1 MEEMSELDYAG
12 AMKKNMAESIEL
24 TTEDGA
30 SYDKIND
37 IFKDVPEGKVGY
49 VNLKTGDVKILG
61 DIDHQ
66 VASILYEE
74 NQIDS
79 GSGGT
84 SHIIKYSTI
93 YNMINAEP
101 SINYGLSLHSELP
114 IAYGYRFQNTAEVKE
129 LDKMQSIGSVS
140 SGYWSEWAK
149 FVNFDHI
156 LRQSIHS
163 LKAMGVLYVEKTY
176 DAAGLNKKGWG
187 VRKMR
192 VLSPDAMYVVVDSK
206 GNILGFIQWAGETE
220 RRFYEDDEQTKKF
233 LQQRRI
239 RASDKNKFLKEHPGS
254 ISIPRHKIIFAT
266 YNAYYDD
273 TVYGYGALIPLIPYS
288 KSKIGIQQRVL
299 RMIEN
304 SASSFV
310 VFKYGTENYM
320 VSGKAAT
327 KVMKD
332 ISKAKNPKY
341 IVVPFYFDVQTVDMG
356 GAINTVAP
364 VMEYFKDEQM
374 VGLGVPLI
382 LVKEGSSGEGANI
395 QLEVF
400 TRQLKYMQNIMSN
413 IFRTQCF
420 PEVLLGDPS
429 KSSKL
434 ATDDVRLYPYMRPS
448 IFHKIPE
455 LKWNIIE
462 SVADRRLRLGV
473 DAQHG
478 GVAISEYREEIG
490 RVGKIAKSDEM
501 PLIAI
506 QREAQEIQ
514 KELAEL
520 QEETARMQ
528 MKHDEQMM
536 NKEMEKADQ
545 DMAMEREKHTMEK
558 EKIAM
563 TAETNKESERAT
575 GIKDK
580 ADGVRNKE
588 KERATGIKDKADG
601 KRNADK
607 DKRDKDKAKAK
618 K

>member
-1 MEEMSELDYAG
+1 MEETDELEYAS
-12 AMKKNMAESIEL
+12 AMKKNMSESIEL
-24 TTEDGA
+24 TSEQGEA
-30 SYDKIND
+30 YDRIDD
-37 IFKDVPEGKVGY
+37 IFGDVPDGKVGY

-61 DIDHQ
+61 DIDQQ
-66 VASILYEE
+66 VASVLYEE
-74 NQIDS
+74 NQFDA

-93 YNMINAEP
+93 YDMINAEP
-101 SINYGLSLHSELP
+101 SINYGLTLHSELP
-114 IAYGYRFQNTAEVKE
+114 VAYGYRFQKPAPAKE
-129 LDKMQSIGSVS
+129 LTKLQTVSEVS
-140 SGYWSEWAK
+140 SDYWDEWAR
-149 FVNFDHI
+149 FVNFDHV
-156 LRQSIHS
+156 LKMTIHS
-163 LKAMGVLYVEKTY
+163 LKAMGVVYIEKTY

-187 VRKMR
+187 IRKMR
-192 VLSPDAMYVVVDSK
+192 ILSPDAMYVVVDSK
-206 GNILGFIQWAGETE
+206 GNVLGFIQWAGETE
-220 RRFYEDDEQTKKF
+220 RKFHEDDEQTKKL

-239 RASDKNKFLKEHPGS
+239 RSIDKNKFLKEHPGS
-254 ISIPRHKIIFAT
+254 ISIPRHKIVFAT

-273 TVYGYGALIPLIPYS
+273 TVYGYGNLIPLIPYS

-310 VFKYGTENYM
+310 VFKYGTKDYM

-332 ISKAKNPKY
+332 ISKARNPKY
-341 IVVPFYFDVQTVDMG
+341 IVVPFYFDVQPINTG
-356 GAINTVAP
+356 GAIDTVAP

-382 LVKEGSSGEGANI
+382 LIKEGSSGEGANI

-400 TRQLKYMQNIMSN
+400 TRQLRYTQKMLSN
-413 IFRTQCF
+413 IFRTQAF

-448 IFHKIPE
+448 VFHKIPE
-455 LKWNIIE
+455 LKWNLIE
-462 SVADRRLRLGV
+462 SNADKRLRLGV

-478 GVAISEYREEIG
+478 AIGQTEYREEVGRIG
-490 RVGKIAKSDEM
+490 KVPKSDEM
-501 PLIAI
+501 PIIAI

-514 KELAEL
+514 KEMAEL

-528 MKHDEQMM
+528 MEHDKQMM
-536 NKEMEKADQ
+536 DKEMEKVDL
-545 DMAMEREKHTMEK
+545 DMALEKEKHAMEK

-563 TAETNKESERAT
+563 TAEINKESERAT
-575 GIKDK
+575 GVKDK

-588 KERATGIKDKADG
+588 KERATGVKDKADG
-601 KRNADK
+601 KRNTDK
-607 DKRDKDKAKAK
+607 DKRDKIKAK

>member
-1 MEEMSELDYAG
+1 MEEKTDIDYAG
-12 AMKKNMAESIEL
+12 ALKKNMSESIEL
-24 TTEDGA
+24 TSEDGEA
-30 SYDKIND
+30 YNQIHD
-37 IFKDVPEGKVGY
+37 IFKDVPAGKVGFA
-49 VNLKTGDVKILG
+49 NLKTGDVKLLG
-61 DIDHQ
+61 DIDQQ
-66 VASILYEE
+66 VASVLYEE
-74 NQIDS
+74 SQADA

-93 YNMINAEP
+93 YDMINAEP
-101 SINYGLSLHSELP
+101 SINYGLTLHSELP
-114 IAYGYRFQNTAEVKE
+114 VAYGYRFQKPAPAKE
-129 LDKMQSIGSVS
+129 LSKLQTVS
-140 SGYWSEWAK
+140 EVSADYWDEWARY
-149 FVNFDHI
+149 VNFDHI
-156 LRQSIHS
+156 LKMTIHS
-163 LKAMGVLYVEKTY
+163 LKAMGVVYIEKTY

-187 VRKMR
+187 IRKMR

-220 RRFYEDDEQTKKF
+220 RKFYEDNEQTKKL

-239 RASDKNKFLKEHPGS
+239 RAIDQNRFLKEHPGA
-254 ISIPRHKIIFAT
+254 ISIHRYKIIFST

-273 TVYGYGALIPLIPYS
+273 TVYGYGNLIPLIPYS

-310 VFKYGTENYM
+310 VFKYGTADYM

-341 IVVPFYFDVQTVDMG
+341 IVVPFYFDVQPVDMG
-356 GAINTVAP
+356 QAIQNVAP

-382 LVKEGSSGEGANI
+382 LIKEGSSGEGANI

-400 TRQLKYMQNIMSN
+400 TRQLRYTQKMLSN
-413 IFRTQCF
+413 IFRTQAF

-434 ATDDVRLYPYMRPS
+434 VTDDVRLYPYMRPS
-448 IFHKIPE
+448 VFHKIPE
-455 LKWNIIE
+455 LKWNLIE
-462 SVADRRLRLGV
+462 SNADKRLRLGV

-478 GVAISEYREEIG
+478 AIGQTEYREEVG
-490 RVGKIAKSDEM
+490 RMGKVPKSDEM

-514 KELAEL
+514 KEMAEM

-528 MKHDEQMM
+528 MKHDQEMMVLEEKKM
-536 NKEMEKADQ
+536 NKEMEKTNQ
-545 DMAMEREKHTMEK
+545 DMAMQKEKHTMEK
-558 EKIAM
+558 EKITM
-563 TAETNKESERAT
+563 TASA
-575 GIKDK
+575 
-580 ADGVRNKE
+580 NKE
-588 KERATGIKDKADG
+588 KERATGVKDKADG
-601 KRNADK
+601 KRNTDK
-607 DKRDKDKAKAK
+607 DKRDKAKAK
-618 K
+618 TKK

>member
-1 MEEMSELDYAG
+1 MEEKSKLDYAST
-12 AMKKNMAESIEL
+12 MKQNMAESIEL
-24 TTEDGA
+24 TTESGEA
-30 SYDKIND
+30 YDKIDD
-37 IFKDVPEGKVGY
+37 IFGDVPDGKVGF
-49 VNLKTGDVKILG
+49 VNLKTGDVKVLG
-61 DIDHQ
+61 DIDQQ
-66 VASILYEE
+66 VASVLYEE
-74 NQIDS
+74 NQMNA

-93 YNMINAEP
+93 YDMINAEP
-101 SINYGLSLHSELP
+101 SINYGLALHSELP
-114 IAYGYRFQNTAEVKE
+114 IAYGYRFQDAAPVKE
-129 LDKMQSIGSVS
+129 LDKLQSIGQVS
-140 SGYWSEWAK
+140 SGYWSEWAR

-156 LRQSIHS
+156 LRQAIHS
-163 LKAMGVLYVEKTY
+163 LKAMGVVYIEKTY

-192 VLSPDAMYVVVDSK
+192 ILSPDAMYVVVDSK
-206 GNILGFIQWAGETE
+206 GNVLGFIQWAGETE
-220 RRFYEDDEQTKKF
+220 RRFYEDNEQTKKL

-239 RASDKNKFLKEHPGS
+239 RDSDKNKFLKEHPGA
-254 ISIPRHKIIFAT
+254 ISIPRHKIVFAT

-273 TVYGYGALIPLIPYS
+273 TVYGYGNLIPLIPYS

-374 VGLGVPLI
+374 TGLGIPMI
-382 LVKEGSSGEGANI
+382 LLKPGGSGEGAGI
-395 QLEVF
+395 QLEAF

-413 IFRTQCF
+413 LFRTQCF

-455 LKWNIIE
+455 LKWNLIE
-462 SVADRRLRLGV
+462 SNADKRLRLGV
-473 DAQHG
+473 DAQFG
-478 GVAISEYREEIG
+478 GVSIIEYREEIG
-490 RVGKIAKSDEM
+490 RIGKIKKGEEM
-501 PLIAI
+501 PLMQI

-514 KELAEL
+514 KELAEM
-520 QEETARMQ
+520 QEETARQQ
-528 MKHDEQMM
+528 MVHDKDMM
-536 NKEMEKADQ
+536 VLEEKKMDKEMQKADQ
-545 DMAMEREKHTMEK
+545 DMAMQKEKHTMEK
-558 EKIAM
+558 EKIKM
-563 TAETNKESERAT
+563 TAST
-575 GIKDK
+575 
-580 ADGVRNKE
+580 NKE
-588 KERATGIKDKADG
+588 KERATGVKDKADG

-607 DKRDKDKAKAK
+607 DKRDKVKAKTK

>member
-1 MEEMSELDYAG
+1 
-12 AMKKNMAESIEL
+12 
-24 TTEDGA
+24 
-30 SYDKIND
+30 
-37 IFKDVPEGKVGY
+37 
-49 VNLKTGDVKILG
+49 
-61 DIDHQ
+61 
-66 VASILYEE
+66 
-74 NQIDS
+74 
-79 GSGGT
+79 
-84 SHIIKYSTI
+84 
-93 YNMINAEP
+93 
-101 SINYGLSLHSELP
+101 
-114 IAYGYRFQNTAEVKE
+114 
-129 LDKMQSIGSVS
+129 
-140 SGYWSEWAK
+140 
-149 FVNFDHI
+149 
-156 LRQSIHS
+156 
-163 LKAMGVLYVEKTY
+163 
-176 DAAGLNKKGWG
+176 
-187 VRKMR
+187 
-192 VLSPDAMYVVVDSK
+192 
-206 GNILGFIQWAGETE
+206 
-220 RRFYEDDEQTKKF
+220 
-233 LQQRRI
+233 
-239 RASDKNKFLKEHPGS
+239 
-254 ISIPRHKIIFAT
+254 
-266 YNAYYDD
+266 
-273 TVYGYGALIPLIPYS
+273 
-288 KSKIGIQQRVL
+288 
-299 RMIEN
+299 
-304 SASSFV
+304 
-310 VFKYGTENYM
+310 M

-478 GVAISEYREEIG
+478 GIAISEYREEIG
-490 RVGKIAKSDEM
+490 RVGKIPKSDEM

-514 KELAEL
+514 KELAEM
-520 QEETARMQ
+520 QEETARQQ
-528 MKHDEQMM
+528 MLHDKDMMVLEEKKM
-536 NKEMEKADQ
+536 NKEMEMKDQ
-545 DMAMEREKHTMEK
+545 DMAMQKEKHGMEK
-558 EKIAM
+558 EKIGM
-563 TAETNKESERAT
+563 TATS
-575 GIKDK
+575 
-580 ADGVRNKE
+580 NKE
-588 KERATGIKDKADG
+588 KERATGVKDKADG

-607 DKRDKDKAKAK
+607 DKRDKAKVK